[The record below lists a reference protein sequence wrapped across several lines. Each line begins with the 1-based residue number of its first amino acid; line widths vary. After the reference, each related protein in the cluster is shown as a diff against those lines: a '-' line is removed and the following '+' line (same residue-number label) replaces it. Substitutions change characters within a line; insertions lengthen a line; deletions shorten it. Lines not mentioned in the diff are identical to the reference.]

1 MLSECGASASAAAQP
16 AGTRYNDAMKAG
28 LIIAALF
35 AALFAAPLRA
45 DQNAPGLDDLFELL
59 KSDLEAAA
67 AVAVT
72 REIWSAWLQHDNR
85 EVRALM
91 DAGMRDMRAAR
102 WRQALGRF
110 DAAVDL
116 APDFAE
122 AWNKRA
128 TVHYLL
134 GDFPA
139 SSADVVETLRL
150 EPRHFGAL
158 AGQGMM
164 YLQRRNAAQA
174 LLYFRRALAVNPHMD
189 NVRRYVE
196 RLSRGPVAKPV

>member
-1 MLSECGASASAAAQP
+1 VSASPPPAKP
-16 AGTRYNDAMKAG
+16 AGTRYNRAMKSWPV
-28 LIIAALF
+28 IAALF
-35 AALFAAPLRA
+35 AVLLAAPLRA
-45 DQNAPGLDDLFELL
+45 DQNAPVLDELFTLL
-59 KSDLEAAA
+59 KGDLKGAA

-102 WRQALGRF
+102 WRDALGSF

-158 AGQGMM
+158 VGQGMM
-164 YLQRRNAAQA
+164 HMQQRNAAQA

-196 RLSRGPVAKPV
+196 RLSQAPTAKPI

>member
-1 MLSECGASASAAAQP
+1 
-16 AGTRYNDAMKAG
+16 MKRC

-35 AALFAAPLRA
+35 AALLAAPLRA
-45 DQNAPGLDDLFELL
+45 DQNAPVLDELFALL
-59 KSDLEAAA
+59 KSDLKGAA

-85 EVRALM
+85 EVGALM

-102 WRQALGRF
+102 WRDALGSF
-110 DAAVDL
+110 EAAVDL

-128 TVHYLL
+128 TVHYML

-158 AGQGMM
+158 VGQGMM
-164 YLQRRNAAQA
+164 HMQQRNAAQA

-196 RLSRGPVAKPV
+196 RLSQEPIPKPI

>member
-1 MLSECGASASAAAQP
+1 
-16 AGTRYNDAMKAG
+16 MKPWPV
-28 LIIAALF
+28 IAALF
-35 AALFAAPLRA
+35 AMLLAAPLRA
-45 DQNAPGLDDLFELL
+45 DQNAPVLDELFALL
-59 KSDLEAAA
+59 KGDLKGAA

-102 WRQALGRF
+102 WRDALGSF

-158 AGQGMM
+158 VGQGMM
-164 YLQRRNAAQA
+164 HMQQRNAAQA
-174 LLYFRRALAVNPHMD
+174 LLYFRRALAVNRLMD
-189 NVRRYVE
+189 KASCDVE
-196 RLSRGPVAKPV
+196 RWPQAATARPV

>member
-1 MLSECGASASAAAQP
+1 MSERRRAANAAAKP
-16 AGTRYNDAMKAG
+16 AGTRYNGAMKAW
-28 LIIAALF
+28 LITAALF
-35 AALFAAPLRA
+35 ATLLAAPLRA
-45 DQNAPGLDDLFELL
+45 DQNAPVLDELFELL
-59 KSDLEAAA
+59 KSDLEGAA
-67 AVAVT
+67 AVEVT

-102 WRQALGRF
+102 WRDALGRF

-116 APDFAE
+116 APGFAE

-164 YLQRRNAAQA
+164 YMQQRNAAQA
-174 LLYFRRALAVNPHMD
+174 LLYFRRALAVNPHLD

-196 RLSRGPVAKPV
+196 VLSRVPVPKPI